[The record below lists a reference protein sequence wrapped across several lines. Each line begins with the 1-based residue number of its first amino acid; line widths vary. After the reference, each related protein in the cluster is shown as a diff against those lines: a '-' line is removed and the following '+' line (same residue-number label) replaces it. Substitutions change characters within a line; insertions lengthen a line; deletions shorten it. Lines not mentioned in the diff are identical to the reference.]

1 MLEVGEWWMLID
13 LFQWWRICQCCP
25 GHWLQE
31 VVCSLSLR
39 EPSYQRPRLFTGF
52 SDTLGIG
59 SLPVCWWWSNNS
71 PLTCLVL
78 FSYEPARCFPG
89 AYFAK
94 ITWKLR
100 KICTYYITWL
110 CFHTSN
116 ITSTTPHNLHFFL
129 WSKYPT
135 AFRHAVSIASVD
147 LKCVSDIF
155 LGALHL

>member
-31 VVCSLSLR
+31 LVCSLSLR

-71 PLTCLVL
+71 PFTCLVL

-100 KICTYYITWL
+100 EICTYYITWL

-116 ITSTTPHNLHFFL
+116 HTSQSAFFFYGQNTQQL
-129 WSKYPT
+129 
-135 AFRHAVSIASVD
+135 
-147 LKCVSDIF
+147 SDMLSQLPVWTSNVF
-155 LGALHL
+155 QTSS